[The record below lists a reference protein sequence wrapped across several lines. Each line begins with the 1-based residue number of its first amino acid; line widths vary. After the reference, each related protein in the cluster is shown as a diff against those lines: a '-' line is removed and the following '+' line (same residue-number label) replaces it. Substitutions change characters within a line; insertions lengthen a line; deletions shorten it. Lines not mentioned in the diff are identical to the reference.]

1 LRLSRAEAEFLPR
14 LAPLLPTPRAMKK
27 FTNLYRLLRLGITAD
42 RQAGYLGDRGAGGP
56 YQAAALLLAI
66 LVGDPGHTRDLL
78 EHLLAAEEDGEITE
92 TLAQAEHAPAA
103 QRLRDTVIRLRAAG
117 VPVYG
122 EVAGYQHWVRAVAR
136 YSFETYQ
143 LYTDL

>member
-1 LRLSRAEAEFLPR
+1 
-14 LAPLLPTPRAMKK
+14 MKK
-27 FTNLYRLLRLGITAD
+27 FTNLYRLLRLGIPPD
-42 RQAGYLGDRGAGGP
+42 RQAAYLGDRTAGGP

-78 EHLLAAEEDGEITE
+78 EHFLGATGSGEITD
-92 TLAQAEHAPAA
+92 LAQVDHTPAA
-103 QRLRDTVIRLRAAG
+103 KQLRDTIIRLRAAG

-122 EVAGYQHWVRAVAR
+122 EVAGYQHWARAVAR